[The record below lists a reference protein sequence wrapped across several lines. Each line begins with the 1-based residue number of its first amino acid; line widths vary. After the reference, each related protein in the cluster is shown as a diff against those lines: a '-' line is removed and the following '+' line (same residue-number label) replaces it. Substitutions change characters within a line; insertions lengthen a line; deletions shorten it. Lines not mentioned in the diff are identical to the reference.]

1 MNNSNKLIILFDGVC
16 NLCNTSVNFILKKD
30 VYNKFIFTSLQ
41 SDAAKN
47 LLLQFNDKIIKN
59 NLDSILLI
67 YKNKVYNK
75 STAVL
80 YILKNLHFPYNLGF
94 IFIIIPKFIRDY
106 IYDVIAR
113 NRYKWFG
120 RKETCRIPTKEE
132 LNKFL

>member
-41 SDAAKN
+41 SDAAKK

-67 YKNKVYNK
+67 HKNKVYNK
-75 STAVL
+75 STAIL
-80 YILKNLHFPYNLGF
+80 YILRSLHFPYNLGF

-106 IYDVIAR
+106 IYDIIAR

>member
-41 SDAAKN
+41 SDAANK

-67 YKNKVYNK
+67 HKNKVYNK
-75 STAVL
+75 STAIL
-80 YILKNLHFPYNLGF
+80 YILRSLHFPYNLGF

-106 IYDVIAR
+106 IYDIIAR

>member
-30 VYNKFIFTSLQ
+30 VHNKFLFTSLQ

-47 LLLQFNDKIIKN
+47 LLLQFDDKIIKN

-67 YKNKVYNK
+67 HKNKIYNK

-80 YILKNLHFPYNLGF
+80 YILKSLHFPYNLGF